1 MNTLKKGLI
10 VAVAVFF
17 AMSLQA
23 QTIDTQKSAANFTV
37 KNMRWMTVEG
47 NFTGMKGDIKFDEAD
62 LANSN
67 FNVCVDAAT
76 VNTDNN
82 ARDKHLRNEDFF
94 DVDKYSTICFVSTS
108 ISQKGS
114 GFVTKGQ
121 LTMHGVT
128 KEVSIPFTYSDG
140 TFKGNL
146 KISRYDYK
154 VGESTGTVMVSEDVN
169 LEIIAVTN

>member
-1 MNTLKKGLI
+1 MNILKKGLMAAI
-10 VAVAVFF
+10 AVFF

-23 QTIDTQKSAANFTV
+23 QTIDTQQSAANFTV
-37 KNMRWMTVEG
+37 KNMRWIEVEG

-62 LANSN
+62 LANSS
-67 FNVCVDAAT
+67 FNVCVDAAS

-94 DVDKYSTICFVSTS
+94 HVDKYPTICFVSTS

-128 KEVSIPFTYSDG
+128 KDVNIPFTYSNG

-154 VGESTGTVMVSEDVN
+154 VGESTGTFMVSEDIN

>member
-1 MNTLKKGLI
+1 MNILKKGLMMAI
-10 VAVAVFF
+10 AMFF

-23 QTIDTQKSAANFTV
+23 QTIDAQKSKANFTV
-37 KNMRWMTVEG
+37 KNMRWIEVEG
-47 NFTGMKGDIKFDEAD
+47 NFSGMKGDIKFDEAD
-62 LANSN
+62 LANSS
-67 FNVCVDAAT
+67 FNVCVDAAS

-94 DVDKYSTICFVSTS
+94 HVEKYPDICFASTS

-128 KEVSIPFTYSDG
+128 KDVEIPFTYSNGQFTGD
-140 TFKGNL
+140 L

-154 VGESTGTVMVSEDVN
+154 VGESTGTFMVSENIN
-169 LEIIAVTN
+169 LQIIAVTN

>member
-1 MNTLKKGLI
+1 MNILKKGLI
-10 VAVAVFF
+10 AAIAMFF

-62 LANSN
+62 LANSS

-94 DVDKYSTICFVSTS
+94 DVEKYADICFVSTS

-114 GFVTKGQ
+114 SFVTKGQ

-128 KEVSIPFTYSDG
+128 KEVSIPFTYSNG

-154 VGESTGTVMVSEDVN
+154 VGESTGTFMVSEDVN

>member
-1 MNTLKKGLI
+1 MNILKKGLMA
-10 VAVAVFF
+10 AVAVFF

-23 QTIDTQKSAANFTV
+23 QTIDTQQSAANFTV
-37 KNMRWMTVEG
+37 KNMRWIEVEG
-47 NFTGMKGDIKFDEAD
+47 NFTGMTGDINFNEAD
-62 LANSN
+62 LASSS
-67 FNVCVDAAT
+67 FNVCVDAAS

-94 DVDKYSTICFVSTS
+94 DVEKYPEICFVSTS

-128 KEVSIPFTYSDG
+128 KEVSIPFTYSNG

-154 VGESTGTVMVSEDVN
+154 VGESTGTFMVSEDIN

>member
-1 MNTLKKGLI
+1 MAAIAILFT
-10 VAVAVFF
+10 
-17 AMSLQA
+17 MSLQA

-37 KNMRWMTVEG
+37 KNMKWITVEG
-47 NFTGMKGDIKFDEAD
+47 NFTGMTGDIKFDEAD
-62 LANSN
+62 LANSS

-76 VNTDNN
+76 VNTDND

-94 DVDKYSTICFVSTS
+94 DVEKYSNICFASTS

-128 KEVSIPFTYSDG
+128 KEVSIPFTYSNG

-154 VGESTGTVMVSEDVN
+154 VGESTGTFMVSENIN

>member
-1 MNTLKKGLI
+1 MNILKKG
-10 VAVAVFF
+10 
-17 AMSLQA
+17 
-23 QTIDTQKSAANFTV
+23 
-37 KNMRWMTVEG
+37 
-47 NFTGMKGDIKFDEAD
+47 GMKGDIKFDDAD
-62 LANSN
+62 LASSS

-94 DVDKYSTICFVSTS
+94 HVEKYPDICFASTS

-114 GFVTKGQ
+114 SFVTNGQ

-128 KEVSIPFTYSDG
+128 KNVSIPFTYSNG

-146 KISRYDYK
+146 KVNRDDYK
-154 VGESTGTVMVSEDVN
+154 VGESTGAFMVSKEIE

>member
-1 MNTLKKGLI
+1 MNIFKKGLMA
-10 VAVAVFF
+10 AVVVFF

-23 QTIDTQKSAANFTV
+23 QTINTQKSAANFTV
-37 KNMRWMTVEG
+37 KNMKWIEVEG

-62 LANSN
+62 LANSS
-67 FNVCVDAAT
+67 FNVCVDAAS

-94 DVDKYSTICFVSTS
+94 DVEKYTDICFASTS
-108 ISQKGS
+108 ISKTSKGYT
-114 GFVTKGQ
+114 TKGQ

-128 KEVSIPFTYSDG
+128 KDVEIPFTYSNG
-140 TFKGNL
+140 TFTGDL

-154 VGESTGTVMVSEDVN
+154 VGESTGTFMVSEDVN
-169 LEIIAVTN
+169 LQIIAVTN